1 MILSLQGCYEREER
15 AFIHAPSASTRKVLE
30 DFLPQSVVTA
40 IHNVLPASL
49 QVDKACRECI
59 TLLIK
64 TLTLG
69 ICLICIAQVEHAV
82 GSANALATGVAL
94 AGGLS
99 NSKGNVYFLV
109 PRTGQ
114 WGGVCADGFTRLD
127 ADTVCRQLGFSRGAR
142 ELYGV
147 TAGGGVRGDQF
158 GSVPNPFRILSGV
171 TVNGSPPPAT
181 LGPNCA
187 APVAPLVPL
196 QRCPNFAAATNLGAN
211 PPPTCPS
218 NRVAGVECAA

>member
-1 MILSLQGCYEREER
+1 MILSLQGCHEREER

-30 DFLPQSVVTA
+30 DLLPQSVVTA

-49 QVDKACRECI
+49 QADKASRECI

-64 TLTLG
+64 TLTLD
-69 ICLICIAQVEHAV
+69 ICVICIAQVEHAV

-127 ADTVCRQLGFSRGAR
+127 EDTVCRQLGFSRGAR
-142 ELYGV
+142 EFYGV

-158 GSVPNPFRILSGV
+158 GSVPNPFAIRLGYV
-171 TVNGSPPPAT
+171 DTTVNPT
-181 LGPNCA
+181 LRGPGCVANSASLQTCA
-187 APVAPLVPL
+187 RFLLAFPVG
-196 QRCPNFAAATNLGAN
+196 AAALAVN
-211 PPPTCPS
+211 CPS
-218 NRVAGVECAA
+218 NQVAGVVCDA